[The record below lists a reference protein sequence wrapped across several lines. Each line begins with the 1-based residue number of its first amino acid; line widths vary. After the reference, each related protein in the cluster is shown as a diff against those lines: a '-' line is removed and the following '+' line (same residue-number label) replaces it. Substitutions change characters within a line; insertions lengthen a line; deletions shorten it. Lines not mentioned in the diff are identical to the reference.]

1 MHSMHTQA
9 DPKAVK
15 LAVPNELTR
24 IMRER
29 GVKDVKLAAHLDV
42 DQSTV
47 YRWRMRF
54 SPMDDYTKEI
64 VAAYLGVSIPERMRW
79 SCEPTGA
86 AA

>member
-1 MHSMHTQA
+1 MHTQA
-9 DPKAVK
+9 DPKAVSK
-15 LAVPNELTR
+15 LAVPNELAR

-29 GVKDVKLAAHLDV
+29 GIKDVKLAAHLDV

-54 SPMDDYTKEI
+54 SPMADETKEQ
-64 VAAYLGVSIPERMRW
+64 VAEFLGVSVPELMGW
-79 SCEPTGA
+79 SCEPRGA